1 MCGIAGYIGK
11 SKNPKAS
18 YELLTHLFVHLESR
32 GGDAAG
38 CWGTEVGE
46 NGSIYYHKEPG
57 KSSAFVDTKF
67 WKNLQKV
74 DTNLMLIHA
83 RGASTGMGVPRVN
96 KNNHPF
102 VTEDK
107 RIGLVHNGVIYESK
121 YLKNAYETKSD
132 CDSEVL
138 LRIFEAG
145 LLRSMT
151 NDKELV
157 EGNYLHARLAGIKDI
172 WSNIHEGHMAVA
184 IGETGLGG
192 ERNLYLFRNDKRP
205 IWLADLRS
213 CLGQIFF
220 FSATEIWDKA
230 ARAMKNNVLPTSKKL
245 TQLKEQEA
253 WCFSIDLE
261 DEIVTNDNYRRFIIS
276 AKRSSKVWTEGEVQK
291 VGKPLVNMKVITDL
305 TADEE
310 VYEEPK
316 VATKTTQGYGYGCN
330 YGHQYSNGGYV
341 QPATTTT
348 VTKPVGIEEPRFP
361 KSAGYNKGGETKKTV
376 KLENEDL
383 FSQKT
388 DEQGSMYACDMDIL
402 DVENAG
408 ANISKHV
415 SNIVTQVSNMAME
428 GSLTMAK
435 YQEILDYLEQC
446 DLELQGTEKLLN
458 A

>member
-32 GGDAAG
+32 GTDAAG
-38 CWGTEVGE
+38 CWGTEAGE
-46 NGSIYYHKEPG
+46 DGTIYYHKEPG
-57 KSSAFVDTKF
+57 KSSAFVETKF

-74 DTNLMLIHA
+74 ETNLMLIHA
-83 RGASTGMGVPRVN
+83 RGASTGMGAPRVN

-107 RIGLVHNGVIYESK
+107 RIGMVHNGVIHESK
-121 YLKNAYETKSD
+121 YLRTAYETKSD

-151 NDKELV
+151 NDKEIV
-157 EGNYLHARLAGIKDI
+157 DGNYLHARLAGIKDI
-172 WSNIHEGHMAVA
+172 WSNIHEGAMAVA

-205 IWLADLRS
+205 IWLADLRQ

-230 ARAMKNNVLPTSKKL
+230 AKAMKSNILPTSKKL

-253 WCFSIDLE
+253 WCFSIDSE

-276 AKRSSKVWTEGEVQK
+276 AKRSSKVWTEGEIQK

-310 VYEEPK
+310 PYEEPK
-316 VATKTTQGYGYGCN
+316 PKIVQPNYGYGYN
-330 YGHQYSNGGYV
+330 YGHQHSNGSYQ
-341 QPATTTT
+341 QPQQST
-348 VTKPVGIEEPRFP
+348 VAKSVGVEEPRFP
-361 KSAGYNKGGETKKTV
+361 KSAGNNKGSEKKTV

-383 FSQKT
+383 FNQKT
-388 DEQGSMYACDMDIL
+388 DEHGSKYACDLDIL
-402 DVENAG
+402 DIENAG

-415 SNIVTQVSNMAME
+415 SNIVTQVTNMAME
-428 GSLTMAK
+428 GSLNMAK
-435 YQEILDYLEQC
+435 YQEILDSLEQC
-446 DLELQGTEKLLN
+446 DLELMGTEKLMS